1 MSRCSIVS
9 VAKVL
14 TLAALA
20 VIVNPVSGVWA
31 QALNSTQVLPV
42 TSCSEVPKN
51 RQHAIQVVTACDAV
65 ALNREQPVPNR
76 LEAMK
81 KRLQISRDS
90 NVWFFQK
97 QDLEFIE
104 AYAELDPDNTPVKL
118 MIAQKRVMERKISE
132 AITITNE
139 VLEKDP
145 SNGIAR
151 LIRGSAQLLHD
162 PSYTDITD
170 LSKAI
175 RLLPDR
181 PEPLMQLGLVM
192 EGRFERFGRA
202 GALYAR
208 ALALNKRGTRIFDI
222 AVYGGV
228 QLPAEAL
235 GRVLLRMQNS
245 EAAIKILTDILAD
258 MPGNFMRDK
267 VLTHRVEAYRRAGD
281 IPNAIA
287 DLNEM
292 MKYVQEQEKPDL
304 LLRRAFLKRELKQ
317 YDQAMADIA
326 LATANGNL
334 KMILQLQVKL
344 RNAGQTSVD
353 INGEFDAA
361 TKAGLIDCMSDK
373 ECGARLGVP
382 I

>member
-1 MSRCSIVS
+1 MPRYS
-9 VAKVL
+9 
-14 TLAALA
+14 TLPAAEFLMFAALA
-20 VIVNPVSGVWA
+20 AIVAPVSGASA
-31 QALNSTQVLPV
+31 QALNSTQVSPV
-42 TSCSEVPKN
+42 ISCSDAPNN
-51 RQHAIQVVTACDAV
+51 RQHAIQIVAACDAV

-81 KRLQISRDS
+81 KRLQVSRDS

-97 QDLEFIE
+97 QDFQFIE
-104 AYAELDPDNTPVKL
+104 AYAELDPGNTPVKL
-118 MIAQKRVMERKISE
+118 MIAQKRINERKISE

-145 SNGIAR
+145 SNGTAR
-151 LIRGSAQLLHD
+151 LIRGSAKLLHD
-162 PSYTDITD
+162 ESYTDITD
-170 LSKAI
+170 LSEAV

-181 PEPLMQLGLVM
+181 SEPLMLLGMVM
-192 EGRFERFGRA
+192 ETRFGRFAKA

-222 AVYGGV
+222 AVYGGA

-235 GRVLLRMQNS
+235 GRVLLRMQDS
-245 EAAIKILTDILAD
+245 EAAIKILTDVLAD
-258 MPGNFMRDK
+258 MPSNFMRDK

-281 IPNAIA
+281 IPNAIS
-287 DLNEM
+287 DVNEM

-304 LLRRAFLKRELKQ
+304 LMRRAFLKRELKQ

-344 RNAGQTSVD
+344 RNAGQTSVE

-373 ECGARLGVP
+373 ECGVILGTP